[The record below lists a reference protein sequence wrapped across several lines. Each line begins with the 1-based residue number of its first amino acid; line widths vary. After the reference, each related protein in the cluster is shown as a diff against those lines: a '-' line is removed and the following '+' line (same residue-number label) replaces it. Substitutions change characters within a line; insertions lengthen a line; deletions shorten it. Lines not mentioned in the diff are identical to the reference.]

1 VANIKSALKRIRVS
15 EKKRLHNAMIKSRLR
30 TAIRRFNESL
40 TLSEPEQVRA
50 RLSNAFSVI
59 DKAAT
64 KGVIHKNNA
73 ARKKARLSR
82 QFNDYTKAT
91 AAK

>member
-1 VANIKSALKRIRVS
+1 MANIKSALKRIRIS
-15 EKKRLHNAMIKSRLR
+15 EKRRLHNVMIKSRLR
-30 TAIRRFNESL
+30 TAIRRFSESL
-40 TLSEPEQVRA
+40 ATGEPEQVRT
-50 RLSNAFSVI
+50 RLGNAFSMI

-82 QFNDYTKAT
+82 LFNDYQKP
-91 AAK
+91 AAQ